1 MFWIKTVN
9 ACLTRMLRGQP
20 LSWGTCA
27 VKQVNGPR
35 AHKIESKST
44 ERLPDTATIPYRM
57 NRDVHGDDVY
67 AEKPLKGTGLQH
79 KPPSPE
85 VGVQSETAIHLA
97 AVDERPHLWDPHQ
110 VPAPETTTYPKTSGP
125 EGPILPLNWQLYLS
139 LRYTDKQGYWNLYDF
154 LSWQC

>member
-1 MFWIKTVN
+1 M
-9 ACLTRMLRGQP
+9 CLTRMLRGQP

-44 ERLPDTATIPYRM
+44 ERLPDTATIPYRT
-57 NRDVHGDDVY
+57 NTNAYGHDLYVDR
-67 AEKPLKGTGLQH
+67 PLQGTCLQH

-85 VGVQSETAIHLA
+85 VGVQSETAIRPA
-97 AVDERPHLWDPHQ
+97 AAGELLHLWDPHQ

-125 EGPILPLNWQLYLS
+125 EGPIPPLN
-139 LRYTDKQGYWNLYDF
+139 
-154 LSWQC
+154 